1 MNGTGTDLSLLG
13 CFLPKKYAEHTT
25 RKIILRRPLGQHRV
39 AWLVIRLG
47 GCNLGIIQRR
57 QAMRGSCSI
66 TIGIVNS
73 LFPRGRKLATDTA
86 PQLMNGTTHA
96 GSNRS
101 GESHTARLLLI
112 CPLHK
117 QAMMGQRCRQISRNR
132 APRRVRAF
140 PLIERNAKVST
151 ASPTGSAGIVIII
164 VPRVGGIAPLVG
176 AIHSKARCRIP
187 IWHRVSSFLST
198 VRLGSTGFENFIGE
212 PILLFIEKG
221 SHALV

>member
-1 MNGTGTDLSLLG
+1 VTRG
-13 CFLPKKYAEHTT
+13 KKYAEHTT
-25 RKIILRRPLGQHRV
+25 REIILRRPLGQHRV
-39 AWLVIRLG
+39 VRLE

-66 TIGIVNS
+66 TIRIVNS
-73 LFPRGRKLATDTA
+73 LFPRGRKLTTDTA

-96 GSNRS
+96 ASNRS

-112 CPLHK
+112 RPLHK
-117 QAMMGQRCRQISRNR
+117 QAMVGQRCRQISRNR
-132 APRRVRAF
+132 APRRVRTF

-176 AIHSKARCRIP
+176 AIHSEARRRSQAGASNPIVNLCRT
-187 IWHRVSSFLST
+187 HRKKGLT
-198 VRLGSTGFENFIGE
+198 DLG
-212 PILLFIEKG
+212 
-221 SHALV
+221 